1 MCLCIWHASGEQLAC
16 WGLLMCGCVQGPVCV
31 YADLFDT
38 LYECL
43 GKDAIDCGCVC
54 VCLTIFSINI
64 KGKMLPGWVCVYV

>member
-1 MCLCIWHASGEQLAC
+1 M
-16 WGLLMCGCVQGPVCV
+16 CV

-54 VCLTIFSINI
+54 VCLTILSINI